1 LNFNNKL
8 GFGLGF
14 GLGLSGEIPKKGSQ
28 TQLTEVIKEVSLK
41 RDEIKRNTISPNNNR
56 NERIKLTISP
66 PAKSSFMAAFDKENN
81 QNNNQIKVKNLEVHK
96 TPEETA
102 GKLLIFYYRKFKFC
116 YCYE

>member
-1 LNFNNKL
+1 
-8 GFGLGF
+8 
-14 GLGLSGEIPKKGSQ
+14 
-28 TQLTEVIKEVSLK
+28 
-41 RDEIKRNTISPNNNR
+41 
-56 NERIKLTISP
+56 
-66 PAKSSFMAAFDKENN
+66 MAAFDKENN

>member
-1 LNFNNKL
+1 MNFNNKL

-66 PAKSSFMAAFDKENN
+66 PA
-81 QNNNQIKVKNLEVHK
+81 NLLSWL
-96 TPEETA
+96 
-102 GKLLIFYYRKFKFC
+102 LLIKKIIKTIIK
-116 YCYE
+116 